1 MMYRI
6 AERVARRHSCVG
18 IASGESIGQVA
29 SQTLDS
35 MVTINNVTNYPVIRP
50 LAVTDKLDII
60 KLSQEIETY
69 DISIRPYEDCCTIFK
84 PKKPKTKPK
93 ISECEYYESLFD
105 WKTLLDECVENVN
118 SIMIKDGEEVDFENK

>member
-1 MMYRI
+1 
-6 AERVARRHSCVG
+6 
-18 IASGESIGQVA
+18 
-29 SQTLDS
+29 
-35 MVTINNVTNYPVIRP
+35 MVTINNVTSFPVIRP

-84 PKKPKTKPK
+84 PKKPKTRPK

-118 SIMIKDGEEVDFENK
+118 AIMIKDGEEVDFENK